1 MHEQQSGLAPIV
13 TRKDTL
19 AKADIPIMPDRVQ
32 RSACAVATLFCNAR
46 AQHESRAWPIR
57 ALRFE
62 GFLRTVSQRLGLSV
76 SFEVGSTSKHPFLQS
91 EQEDSQLGREVSSA
105 KHHSACECAD
115 SHDVNYSCLG
125 NIIWVSS
132 NGGGGWL
139 FNRFCFALVLSDS
152 WSGLFKDGDSLN
164 NY

>member
-1 MHEQQSGLAPIV
+1 MLARNMNHVLGPSGHCDLKGFFGLCRNALA
-13 TRKDTL
+13 
-19 AKADIPIMPDRVQ
+19 
-32 RSACAVATLFCNAR
+32 
-46 AQHESRAWPIR
+46 
-57 ALRFE
+57 
-62 GFLRTVSQRLGLSV
+62 LSV

-105 KHHSACECAD
+105 KHHSACECAEVVWANPLD

-125 NIIWVSS
+125 IFIWVSS

-152 WSGLFKDGDSLN
+152 WSGLFKDGESLN